1 MAIHYPRRVSNTKRK
16 RKFGFRARMKTTN
29 GRKILNRKR
38 RVGRKRL
45 SA

>member
-1 MAIHYPRRVSNTKRK
+1 MPHYPRVLSNRKRK
-16 RKFGFRARMKTTN
+16 RKFGFRKRMKSKG
-29 GRKILNRKR
+29 GRKAINAKR